1 MERQKVK
8 KKEPSGAIFISLL
21 RESHMSLTKIV
32 TRLSQSNQ
40 VMQLFLSILTTA
52 STLNS
57 VSYYLNFFFFY
68 STFFKWEKGKTP
80 KLIINF
86 SLFLLEMEV
95 FSFFRRQVSPTRVR
109 DDKQTKAFGKE
120 NVNTPSTTRSLI
132 TSLSWVRTPTFGNN
146 NRVEDCVTSID

>member
-1 MERQKVK
+1 MISRRDEPDPPFISRSTHTRTKRSDWPCLTHSSSSLGIVDSCSHAINCTFFQLANVNNGRTWRGKSKK

-57 VSYYLNFFFFY
+57 VSYYLNFFFF
-68 STFFKWEKGKTP
+68 SIRLSSNGKKGK
-80 KLIINF
+80 LQ
-86 SLFLLEMEV
+86 S
-95 FSFFRRQVSPTRVR
+95 
-109 DDKQTKAFGKE
+109 
-120 NVNTPSTTRSLI
+120 
-132 TSLSWVRTPTFGNN
+132 
-146 NRVEDCVTSID
+146 